1 MEELNRVISDS
12 SIPDG
17 LDDNMRDDKEGPTTV
32 PGIHDQETVPR
43 NAYVDMKLGL
53 PCGEYDSLMHAIIKQ
68 RTLDDDGNPMGTEIT
83 NPLVDTRAYEN
94 EFIDGTT
101 ETITSNII
109 AENLIAQVDEK
120 GHRKLL
126 LDNIIHYRRNNEV
139 VHKSDAFI
147 EPSTGNRQL

>member
-1 MEELNRVISDS
+1 MPS
-12 SIPDG
+12 
-17 LDDNMRDDKEGPTTV
+17 
-32 PGIHDQETVPR
+32 
-43 NAYVDMKLGL
+43 NAYVEMKLGL
-53 PCGEYDSLMHAIIKQ
+53 PRGEYDSLMHAIIKQ

-94 EFIDGTT
+94 EFIYGTT

-126 LDNIIHYRRNNEV
+126 LENIINYRRNNEV
-139 VHKSDAFI
+139 VHNIDAFI
-147 EPSTGNRQL
+147 EPSTGNSQL